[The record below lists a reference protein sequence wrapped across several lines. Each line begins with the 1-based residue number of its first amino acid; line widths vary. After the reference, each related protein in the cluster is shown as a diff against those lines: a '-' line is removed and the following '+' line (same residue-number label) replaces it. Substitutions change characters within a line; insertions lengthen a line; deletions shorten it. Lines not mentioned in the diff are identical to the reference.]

1 MNDLEAKQPPLLLFP
16 TRSNTELGAEAVRVE
31 GDEVVFQHILKRVTE
46 SMLTSYPRSLLG
58 KWTPNRAAIRY
69 PAAEALQ
76 QGITRFDSGEA
87 LDLDAL
93 RALSD

>member
-1 MNDLEAKQPPLLLFP
+1 MNDLEAKRPPLLLFT

-31 GDEVVFQHILKRVTE
+31 GDEVVFQNILKRVNE

-69 PAAEALQ
+69 PADEVAK
-76 QGITRFDSGEA
+76 QGVTRFDSGEP

-93 RALSD
+93 RALGA